1 MPDDWLWLRK
11 VLVVG
16 SALVYWGGVLV
27 QTYRI
32 RRRIGRSPNVKPR
45 GLKER
50 LLWSGWMVVVALWI
64 GQPWFIGRS
73 DLPLVSLMSFLFH
86 DEFVFLGS
94 LLLVAGYAGTLWCYA
109 ALGDAWRLGI
119 RRRERTV
126 LVRTGPYRLVRHPI
140 YLFQCVMLLG
150 AAVLLPTPFSLL
162 MVGVQALLVFIKA
175 MDEEAYLMEVHGPE
189 YADYLRRTG
198 RFFPIL

>member
-1 MPDDWLWLRK
+1 MPDDAIWLRNAI
-11 VLVVG
+11 VVG

-32 RRRIGRSPNVKPR
+32 RRRIGRSPNVKPH

-50 LLWSGWMVVVALWI
+50 LLWLGWMVVVLGWI
-64 GQPWFIGRS
+64 GQPSLIGRP
-73 DLPLVSLMSFLFH
+73 DIPLVSLMPFLLH
-86 DEFVFLGS
+86 EQGMFLGS
-94 LLLVAGYAGTLWCYA
+94 LLLVGGYAGTLWCYV

-126 LVRTGPYRLVRHPI
+126 LIRTGPYRFVRHPI

-150 AAVLLPTPFSLL
+150 AAIVLPTLFSFL
-162 MVGVQALLVFIKA
+162 MLGLQLFCVFIKA
-175 MDEEAYLMEVHGPE
+175 MDEEAYLMQIHGSE
-189 YADYLRRTG
+189 YAEYLRRTG
-198 RFFPIL
+198 RFLPSI

>member
-1 MPDDWLWLRK
+1 
-11 VLVVG
+11 
-16 SALVYWGGVLV
+16 
-27 QTYRI
+27 
-32 RRRIGRSPNVKPR
+32 
-45 GLKER
+45 
-50 LLWSGWMVVVALWI
+50 
-64 GQPWFIGRS
+64 
-73 DLPLVSLMSFLFH
+73 MSFLFH

-175 MDEEAYLMEVHGPE
+175 MDEEAYLMEVHGSE